1 MTESE
6 VVLVTGGASGIGAA
20 VAKRFAA
27 AGTRVVIA
35 DIDEPRGAALAEQIG
50 ARFVR
55 TDVGIEADNDNMVD
69 AAVREFGRLDIV
81 HLNAGVGY
89 GGYGGNVEKFDLERY
104 RRVMAVN
111 LDGTTFGIRAAWRV
125 MSKVGRG
132 AIVVTSSLAGID
144 PTPLDPFYSATKH
157 AIIGLVRSLARGW
170 EAGGSKVT
178 LNAVCPG
185 FVRTPILP
193 DETWWRIAAMGYALA
208 DPAEIAATVEFIA
221 RDERTGVAWIA
232 QAGREPELVEFP
244 KVDLPKTAAGA
255 IRLR

>member
-27 AGTRVVIA
+27 AGARVVIA

-55 TDVGIEADNDNMVD
+55 TDVRIEADNDNMVD
-69 AAVREFGRLDIV
+69 AAVSEFGRLDIV

-89 GGYGGNVEKFDLERY
+89 GGYGGNIEKFDLERY

-125 MSKVGRG
+125 MSKAGRG
-132 AIVVTSSLAGID
+132 AIVVTSSLSGIA
-144 PTPLDPFYSATKH
+144 PNPLDPFYSATKH
-157 AIIGLVRSLARGW
+157 AIIGLVRSLAHGW
-170 EAGGSKVT
+170 AIGGSKVT

-193 DETWWRIAAMGYALA
+193 DEAQRQIAAMGYVLA
-208 DPAEIAATVEFIA
+208 DPAEIAATVEFVA
-221 RDERTGVAWIA
+221 RDGLTGMAWIA
-232 QAGREPELVEFP
+232 QAGQKPELVKFP
-244 KVDLPKTAAGA
+244 KVDLPKS
-255 IRLR
+255 